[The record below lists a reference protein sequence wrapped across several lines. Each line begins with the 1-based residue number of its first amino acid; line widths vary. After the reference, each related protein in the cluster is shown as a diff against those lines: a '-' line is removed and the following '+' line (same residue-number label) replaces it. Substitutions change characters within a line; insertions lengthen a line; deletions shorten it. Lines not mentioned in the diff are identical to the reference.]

1 VDKSSAVGNFCRTA
15 KNPPLGREGSWN
27 WFAGFLCCPDD
38 VCRLKAFGALEQI
51 ELHGLTFIQGAVAVL
66 LDRGE
71 VHEHIFSRGALDEPI
86 SLRPVEPLH
95 CSFLSHG

>member
-1 VDKSSAVGNFCRTA
+1 MVRG
-15 KNPPLGREGSWN
+15 LG
-27 WFAGFLCCPDD
+27 PDD
-38 VCRLKAFGALEQI
+38 VRRLKAFGALEQI
-51 ELHGLTFIQGAVAVL
+51 ELHGLTFVQRAVAVL

-71 VHEHIFSRGALDEPI
+71 VHEHIFPRGALDESI